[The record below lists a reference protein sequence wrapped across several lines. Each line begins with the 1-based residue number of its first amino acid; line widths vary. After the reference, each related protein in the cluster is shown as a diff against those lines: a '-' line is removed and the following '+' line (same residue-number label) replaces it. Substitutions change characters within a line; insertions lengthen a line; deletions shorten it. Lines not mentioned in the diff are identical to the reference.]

1 MRDDGRGP
9 WEHEAG
15 MIKKA
20 MRTLG
25 LVTGQVGDEDAGSGA
40 RWATFGGD
48 ERRRHKLLGTLRE
61 PEDLAG

>member
-1 MRDDGRGP
+1 
-9 WEHEAG
+9 